1 MLYEHDLEN
10 NKPFKN
16 EEITKFVIDSL
27 QLVIEID
34 TYKEKEHYCLTNNRI
49 DVQIEL
55 TKEQAEFLSKK
66 YDIPIKNGL
75 VMDEEDKT

>member
-1 MLYEHDLEN
+1 MLYEHTIKN
-10 NKPFKN
+10 NKPFTN
-16 EEITKFVIDSL
+16 EEITKFIIDSL
-27 QLVIEID
+27 HLVIEID

-66 YDIPIKNGL
+66 YNIPIKKGI
-75 VMDEEDKT
+75 DFEED